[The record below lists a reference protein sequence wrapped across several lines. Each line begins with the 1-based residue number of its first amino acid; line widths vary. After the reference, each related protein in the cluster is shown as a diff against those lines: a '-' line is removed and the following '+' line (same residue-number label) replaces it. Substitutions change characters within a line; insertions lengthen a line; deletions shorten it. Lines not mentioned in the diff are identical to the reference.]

1 MLTTQDDD
9 DEAPGPLQKIRA
21 SICEIAEL
29 YAQKYSDVFPQLG
42 NFVSAVWQM
51 LTTIGPQTR
60 DDVVS
65 LGPCLL
71 AALTSACFAG
81 SSLPVRCR

>member
-1 MLTTQDDD
+1 MALTNKQDED

-65 LGPCLL
+65 LDHALL
-71 AALTSACFAG
+71 PS
-81 SSLPVRCR
+81 